1 MRIVVASLKGG
12 TTRTTT
18 AVYLAAL
25 VAATAKIKTKT
36 VLLDADPQGSATEWL
51 EETPI
56 HGVTLAT
63 ARSELTLSRYLAN
76 QEPTS
81 TIIIDT
87 PSSSQRLVRAALKL
101 ANVAVIPTRVG
112 TLEVSRV
119 RATLA
124 LVPHSIR
131 AGLTITGSRTSR
143 DLTDSVTAWH
153 EAKVPVW
160 ATIPQLSGVAAGPAA
175 PLNPSV
181 LDAYRPALTAARRS
195 AR

>member
-1 MRIVVASLKGG
+1 MRIAVASLKGG

-18 AVYLAAL
+18 AIYLAAL
-25 VAATAKIKTKT
+25 TAYRAKTT
-36 VLLDADPQGSATEWL
+36 VILLDADPQGSATEWL
-51 EETPI
+51 KETPLP
-56 HGVTLAT
+56 GVTLAR
-63 ARSELTLSRYLAN
+63 ARSEVTLNRFVAS
-76 QEPTS
+76 EPDA

-87 PSSSQRLVRAALKL
+87 PSSSERIVRAALNV
-101 ANVAVIPTRVG
+101 AHVAVIPTRVG

-131 AGLTITGSRTSR
+131 AGLTITGPRHTR
-143 DLTDSVTAWH
+143 DLTDSIAAWR

-160 ATIPQLSGVAAGPAA
+160 ATIPQLSGVAAGPTA
-175 PLNPSV
+175 PLVPDV
-181 LDAYRPALTAARRS
+181 LDAYRPALTAARRA